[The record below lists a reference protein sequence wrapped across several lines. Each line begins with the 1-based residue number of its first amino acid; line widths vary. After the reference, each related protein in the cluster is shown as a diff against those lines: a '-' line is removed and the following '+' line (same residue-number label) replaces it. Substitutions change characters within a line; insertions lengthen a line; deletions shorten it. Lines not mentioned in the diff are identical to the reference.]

1 MSIDDFIQNKLA
13 ERERSQLIRSLR
25 TPNGLVD
32 FCSND
37 YLGLARS
44 EELQALVAQEWESHQ
59 YKALGSGGSR
69 LLAGNSAYAEEL
81 EASIA
86 TFHGAEAGLI
96 YNSGY
101 DANVGLFSAILQPGN
116 TIISDELVHASII
129 DGIRLSKAN
138 RLIFKHNNLVDL
150 EQQLKQSSGTI
161 FIAIESVYSM
171 DGDEAPLQDIHA
183 LAQKYQ
189 AHIIIDEAHATGILG
204 AQGRG
209 MVHALGLEKEV
220 FARVHTF
227 GKALGTHGAIVL
239 GSADL
244 RRYLINFSR
253 SFIYSTALPL
263 HSLIS
268 IKSAYDILSKSNHNI
283 LIINNLIKLF
293 KYSIED
299 KNIPGLLPSNTP
311 IQSLIVPGNAAC
323 RALATKLQAAGLD
336 ARPILSPTVPA
347 GMERI
352 RICLHTYN
360 TEAEIAALCK
370 ALQHEFIQP

>member
-1 MSIDDFIQNKLA
+1 MRIDDFIQKKLQ
-13 ERERSQLIRSLR
+13 ERESSQLIRNLC

-44 EELQALVAQEWESHQ
+44 EALQALVAREWESHQ
-59 YKALGSGGSR
+59 HKTLGSSGSR

-86 TFHGAEAGLI
+86 AFHGAEAGLI

-138 RLIFKHNNLVDL
+138 RLIFKHNNLTDL
-150 EQQLKQSSGTI
+150 EEKLKKSSGTI

-171 DGDEAPLQDIHA
+171 DGDKAPLQEIQT

-189 AHIIIDEAHATGILG
+189 ASIIIDEAHATGILG
-204 AQGRG
+204 EQGRG
-209 MVHALGLEKEV
+209 MVHALGLEKVV

-227 GKALGTHGAIVL
+227 GKALGTHGSIVL

-263 HSLIS
+263 PSLIS
-268 IKSAYDILSKSNHNI
+268 IKSAYDILSKSNNNT

-293 KYSIED
+293 KYNIEE
-299 KNIPGLLPSNTP
+299 KNIPGLLPSQTP

-323 RALATKLQAAGLD
+323 RALATKLQTAGFD
-336 ARPILSPTVPA
+336 VRPILSPTVPA
-347 GMERI
+347 CMERI

-360 TEAEIAALCK
+360 SESEITALCK
-370 ALQHEFIQP
+370 TLQHELTLS